1 MRKFRRFIIAL
12 VQVLQ
17 ILSIIVATLGGGWL
31 GWQIQQA
38 MDYGSSGIEIAGWPA
53 AEIVVPLLGGIIGL
67 YLSAVGAA
75 LVFLLAEIAAN
86 TRATAFMLKRD
97 GR

>member
-17 ILSIIVATLGGGWL
+17 ILSIIMATLGGGWL

-38 MDYGSSGIEIAGWPA
+38 MNYGSYGFAIAGQPA
-53 AEIVVPLLGGIIGL
+53 AGIVVPLLGGIIGFF
-67 YLSAVGAA
+67 YLQWAQRWSFCWSR
-75 LVFLLAEIAAN
+75 LPLIREQLPSC
-86 TRATAFMLKRD
+86 
-97 GR
+97 